1 MYTYKNM
8 SRTTKTFY
16 DTAFRPNETHEVPG
30 YINDPEFVRVTSVE
44 KPTVAKESTAADKK
58 PSGTT
63 TKVEKPATK
72 ASTSNNSV
80 KKEDKSNG

>member
-30 YINDPEFVRVTSVE
+30 YINDLEFVRVTSVE
-44 KPTVAKESTAADKK
+44 KPTVAKESTAAAKK
-58 PSGTT
+58 SSGTT

>member
-1 MYTYKNM
+1 MYMYKNM

-16 DTAFRPNETHEVPG
+16 DIAFRPNEMHEVPG

-44 KPTVAKESTAADKK
+44 KPTVAKVSAVAAKKTSSTTAKA
-58 PSGTT
+58 
-63 TKVEKPATK
+63 EKPVTK

>member
-1 MYTYKNM
+1 M

-44 KPTVAKESTAADKK
+44 KPTVAKESTAAKK